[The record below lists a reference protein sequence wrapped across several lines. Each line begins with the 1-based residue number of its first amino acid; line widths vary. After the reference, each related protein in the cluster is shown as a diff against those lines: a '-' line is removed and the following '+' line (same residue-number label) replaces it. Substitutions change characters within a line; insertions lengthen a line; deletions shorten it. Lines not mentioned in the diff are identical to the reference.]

1 MHLSGLSDG
10 FFWVICGLGL
20 VLVLTAAL
28 AFWSAARL
36 AGEDD
41 RRLERTKPRPD
52 APPPAR
58 RKLRKT
64 DRR

>member
-1 MHLSGLSDG
+1 MHLNGLSDG

-28 AFWSAARL
+28 AFWSAARV

-41 RRLERTKPRPD
+41 RRLERTKPKKNSN
-52 APPPAR
+52 PP
-58 RKLRKT
+58 KF
-64 DRR
+64 

>member
-1 MHLSGLSDG
+1 MHLNGLSDG

-41 RRLERTKPRPD
+41 RRLERTKPEPD
-52 APPPAR
+52 APPAR
-58 RKLRKT
+58 RKLR
-64 DRR
+64 R